1 MAQVTGVAQIHISV
15 RDLQRM
21 VAFYRDVLGLEVVI
35 EAESAVFLDC
45 GGTRLYLAVPES
57 EEYRSNPLLYFAVD
71 DIDGMVAAVKNK
83 GATVRSEPHV
93 VHRTPEYELWLAFFS
108 DAEDHAV
115 GLMEQRPTSEAA

>member
-93 VHRTPEYELWLAFFS
+93 VHRTPESELWLAFIS

>member
-1 MAQVTGVAQIHISV
+1 MPQVTGIAQIHISV

-35 EAESAVFLDC
+35 DAGSAVFLGA

-57 EEYRSNPLLYFAVD
+57 EEFRSNPLLYLSVD
-71 DIDGMVAAVKNK
+71 DIDGMVTDVRAK

-93 VHRTPEYELWLAFFS
+93 VHRTPEYELWLAFIS
-108 DAEDHAV
+108 DAEGNPV
-115 GLMEQRPTSEAA
+115 GLMEQRPTPEAA